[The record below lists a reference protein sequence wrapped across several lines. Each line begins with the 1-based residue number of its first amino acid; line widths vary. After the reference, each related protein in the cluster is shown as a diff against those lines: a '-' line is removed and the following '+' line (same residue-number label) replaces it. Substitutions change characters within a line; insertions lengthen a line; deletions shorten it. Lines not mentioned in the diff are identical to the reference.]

1 LRLARDARFYK
12 AGTMN
17 AIACNERLA
26 VKKICDAAHIFLFLF
41 PASSYAS
48 FCFKQHKNNARPVS
62 INCQY

>member
-1 LRLARDARFYK
+1 
-12 AGTMN
+12 MN